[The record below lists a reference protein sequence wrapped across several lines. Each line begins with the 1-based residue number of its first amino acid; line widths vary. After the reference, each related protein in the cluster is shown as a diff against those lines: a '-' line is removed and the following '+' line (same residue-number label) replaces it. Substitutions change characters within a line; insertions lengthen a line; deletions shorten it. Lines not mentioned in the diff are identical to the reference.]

1 MQTLQEVRLPAATEF
16 IAEYLDVK
24 HVSTL
29 EPKPLVETAPAEEVT
44 YADMIVEYLACI
56 GIEVVFG
63 VPGGAIEPFL
73 NALAKSERKGGPR
86 LVVARHECGAAFMA
100 DGYYRETGKMGVVCA
115 TTGPGATNLITGVS
129 SALADKIPMLV
140 ITAQTPLP
148 KFGKNALQE
157 SSCTAIDI
165 VGMFKYS
172 TQFNTL
178 VSHPEQLENKLI
190 AAIMAAH
197 RVPHGPAHISIPTDV
212 LRTPATIKPHIHA
225 DLLVQDFP
233 VVDSAA
239 IDVLCQKLAKVDTIA
254 VYVGGGVGK
263 ACHKVMRFIELTG
276 AGFVTGPTG
285 KGWVDETHPQFHGV
299 FGFAGHNSARALFQN
314 DNVDLIIA
322 IGTELEELGTS
333 GWTDDLLNTKLVH
346 IDSIVEHFTRSPMA
360 NLHVLGDIAS
370 IFDRLI
376 EDVKAAIIRCHVAAK
391 ASPLCGINHKID
403 PDYFEN
409 LKEISPNYSLYEL
422 WLMVTQNNYPESI
435 TKVEKEKLLAFKKDI
450 SKLKKYQHKETIYRY
465 QEINKILKKTYIV
478 DKNKATDLRSKL
490 DKIFTHKIFG
500 YVLFFLILLVIF
512 QSIFDLA
519 SIPMDFIDATFAEF
533 SNITK
538 NNLAPGVFTDLLSE
552 GIIPGIGG
560 VIIFIP
566 QIAILF
572 LFIAVLEETGYMSR
586 VVFLMDKIMRRFGM
600 NGKSVIPLISG
611 TACAIPAIMATRT
624 ISSWKERLITIL
636 VTPFTTCSAR
646 LPVYAI
652 LIALVIPDTKV
663 FGFLNLQGL
672 VLLLLYAL
680 GFASAIL
687 AAFILHKT
695 LKIKTK
701 SFFVIEMPN
710 YKVPSIKNVF
720 YEVVEKTKAFVFGAG
735 KIILALSIVLWFLA
749 SNGGENFRNAENI
762 VVDNIENQHLN
773 DDEIHQKV
781 ASLKLENSYIGVLGK
796 TIEPVIKPLGYDWK
810 IGIAVLTSFAAREV
824 FVGTL
829 ATIYSVG
836 SGEDNTETIT
846 HRMAA
851 EINPE
856 TKRPLF
862 NLASGI
868 SLLLFYAFA
877 MQCMSTLAVVK
888 RETNSWKW
896 PAGQLIF
903 MSLFAYIV
911 ALIAYQILK

>member
-1 MQTLQEVRLPAATEF
+1 MSKNDIKVALIGNPNTGKTSLFNQLTGLNQKVGNYPGVTVDKKQGISKLS
-16 IAEYLDVK
+16 
-24 HVSTL
+24 STQ
-29 EPKPLVETAPAEEVT
+29 
-44 YADMIVEYLACI
+44 
-56 GIEVVFG
+56 
-63 VPGGAIEPFL
+63 
-73 NALAKSERKGGPR
+73 NALITDLPGTYSINPTSLDESIVLKTLLKKDIKESPDVI
-86 LVVARHECGAAFMA
+86 LVVADVE
-100 DGYYRETGKMGVVCA
+100 
-115 TTGPGATNLITGVS
+115 NLKRNLLLFSQIKDLEIPTV
-129 SALADKIPMLV
+129 LAINMVDQMDRK
-140 ITAQTPLP
+140 
-148 KFGKNALQE
+148 G
-157 SSCTAIDI
+157 
-165 VGMFKYS
+165 
-172 TQFNTL
+172 
-178 VSHPEQLENKLI
+178 
-190 AAIMAAH
+190 
-197 RVPHGPAHISIPTDV
+197 ISI
-212 LRTPATIKPHIHA
+212 
-225 DLLVQDFP
+225 DLSL
-233 VVDSAA
+233 
-239 IDVLCQKLAKVDTIA
+239 LKK
-254 VYVGGGVGK
+254 
-263 ACHKVMRFIELTG
+263 ELNTE
-276 AGFVTGPTG
+276 VILI
-285 KGWVDETHPQFHGV
+285 
-299 FGFAGHNSARALFQN
+299 SARKN
-314 DNVDLIIA
+314 EGIN
-322 IGTELEELGTS
+322 
-333 GWTDDLLNTKLVH
+333 
-346 IDSIVEHFTRSPMA
+346 
-360 NLHVLGDIAS
+360 
-370 IFDRLI
+370 
-376 EDVKAAIIRCHVAAK
+376 DVKAAIIRCHVAAK

-403 PDYFEN
+403 PNYFEN

-450 SKLKKYQHKETIYRY
+450 SKLKKYQHKETIFRY

-810 IGIAVLTSFAAREV
+810 IGIALITSFAAREV

-829 ATIYSVG
+829 ATIYSVD
-836 SGEDNTETIT
+836 SDDDDTSTIKQK
-846 HRMAA
+846 MAS
-851 EINPE
+851 EINPD
-856 TKRPLF
+856 TGGKLF
-862 NLASGI
+862 NFPVGM
-868 SLLLFYAFA
+868 SLMVFYAFA
-877 MQCMSTLAVVK
+877 MQCMATLAIVK
-888 RETNSWKW
+888 RETKTWKW
-896 PAGQLIF
+896 PLIQLF
-903 MSLFAYIV
+903 GMAFLAYVSSL
-911 ALIAYQILK
+911 LTYQILS